1 MKRILFTT
9 CLSFAIFSSLTSDGQ
24 SVMLTKMSK
33 PHPNAL
39 KDEFPVCFNN
49 EELTSIS
56 DKMYKDGNPKY
67 IWVDLIKDGL
77 ITPGDQTGYHL
88 YLHLKDAEEGG
99 NVTINTALQKAYV
112 AKWGAFMKHIIKEPV
127 NKEGSYHIHLSRG
140 IVCKEISDQSSEFR
154 AITKGEL
161 SNLGLNT
168 KGELI
173 LMESILK
180 DGLADASKP
189 LVLNLSPNGYY
200 VNGKRLTVEEHEK
213 YRKICLEEFG
223 TDYNRLGEYWQSGP
237 GENRTLG
244 GDIAKL
250 KKQVEEAKTINND

>member
-1 MKRILFTT
+1 MKRIFFTS
-9 CLSFAIFSSLTSDGQ
+9 CLSLTILSHFTSDGQ
-24 SVMLTKMSK
+24 SIALTKMSK
-33 PHPNAL
+33 PHDNAP
-39 KDEFPVCFNN
+39 KDESPVCFNS
-49 EELTSIS
+49 EELASIS

-77 ITPGDQTGYHL
+77 VTPGDQTGYHL

-99 NVTINTALQKAYV
+99 NVTISAALQKAYI
-112 AKWGAFMKHIIKEPV
+112 AKWGAFIKHIIKEPV
-127 NKEGSYHIHLSRG
+127 NKEGSYHIHLNRG

-154 AITKGEL
+154 TITKGEL

-173 LMESILK
+173 LMELILK

-189 LVLNLSPNGYY
+189 LQLNLSPNGYY
-200 VNGKRLTVEEHEK
+200 VNGKRLTVEQHEK

-223 TDYNRLGEYWQSGP
+223 TDYNRLGEYWESGP
-237 GENRTLG
+237 GENRTLAG
-244 GDIAKL
+244 HISKL
-250 KKQVEEAKTINND
+250 KKQIAEVEANTNN

>member
-1 MKRILFTT
+1 
-9 CLSFAIFSSLTSDGQ
+9 
-24 SVMLTKMSK
+24 MLTKMSK
-33 PHPNAL
+33 PHHNAQ
-39 KDEFPVCFNN
+39 KDEFPICFNN

-77 ITPGDQTGYHL
+77 VTPGDQTGYHL

-99 NVTINTALQKAYV
+99 NVTISAGLQKAYID
-112 AKWGAFMKHIIKEPV
+112 KWAAFMKLIKEPV
-127 NKEGSYHIHLSRG
+127 NKEGNYHIHLNRG

-154 AITKGEL
+154 TITKGEM
-161 SNLGLNT
+161 SDLGLNT
-168 KGELI
+168 KGELV

-189 LVLNLSPNGYY
+189 LELNLSPNGYY
-200 VNGKRLTVEEHEK
+200 VNRKRLTVEQHEK
-213 YRKICLEEFG
+213 YRKICLEELG

-237 GENRTLG
+237 RENRTLG

-250 KKQVEEAKTINND
+250 KKQVEEAKATTND